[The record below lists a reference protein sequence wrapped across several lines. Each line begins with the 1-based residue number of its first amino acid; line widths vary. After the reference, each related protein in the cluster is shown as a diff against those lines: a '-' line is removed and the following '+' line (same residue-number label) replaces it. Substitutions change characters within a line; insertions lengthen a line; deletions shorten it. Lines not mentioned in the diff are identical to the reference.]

1 MKRLLGIFQRPM
13 KKQSLKAWAGI
24 LVVGSLLSGCGYISD
39 TSSNAWQGTKSLFTF
54 GGDSTEDIVPII
66 EPTPIIEDGEQV
78 TDFNLSPQAA
88 EDYLGQY
95 SRDAQNKAFAA
106 APGGAF
112 GVAFGYQSIDA
123 AKNSALAK
131 CAQDLKPGDLECVIY
146 DESGSIVL
154 LLPARMNRVP

>member
-1 MKRLLGIFQRPM
+1 MTN
-13 KKQSLKAWAGI
+13 QSLKALAGI
-24 LVVGSLLSGCGYISD
+24 LVAGSLLTGCSYITE
-39 TSSNAWQGTKSLFTF
+39 TSSNAWQGTKNLF
-54 GGDSTEDIVPII
+54 GGGDTSDDVAPVI
-66 EPTPIIEDGEQV
+66 EETPVVQSGEQI

-95 SRDAQNKAFAA
+95 ARDAQNKAFAA

-112 GVAFGYQSIDA
+112 GVAFGYQDIQS

-146 DESGSIVL
+146 DENGQIVL
-154 LLPARMNRVP
+154 LIPARLNRVP